1 LISLSLSQIP
11 SVAGTKQDIV
21 DLNKTASKEELFPL
35 KSCKT
40 TIEVKDKTEC

>member
-21 DLNKTASKEELFPL
+21 DLNKTASQEVLFPL
-35 KSCKT
+35 KNCKI

>member
-21 DLNKTASKEELFPL
+21 DLNKTASQEVFFSIEELQNNN
-35 KSCKT
+35 
-40 TIEVKDKTEC
+40 

>member
-21 DLNKTASKEELFPL
+21 DLNKTESQEVLFPL
-35 KSCKT
+35 KNCKI
-40 TIEVKDKTEC
+40 TIEVNDKTEC